1 LKRVV
6 KNKHTS
12 GSPAGARERTREKLE
27 DASKRRLGTPDWRS
41 FIRDMH
47 MVEQEQRRKMM
58 HSLPELERQRSQ
70 SPRRGRRGRESPDR
84 LPWKSGRSQSPL
96 ATSMDGVMART
107 TPEKESRGKGGGV
120 HLKFAEEG
128 AASAPLQLPRLVQEQ
143 QGGQEAGG
151 GHPIRPKTGDCQALL
166 ESYLNPNNRMK
177 NASMLIL
184 EPEGLVRPPDPGRKN
199 SLSPIGGRSSSLS
212 HTGGKASRSL
222 SFEDAKSTVSLVD
235 VLSGAATDTSIV
247 LKPRRPPPEMFH
259 DDLMEY
265 QPGVFTR
272 NERGQTTLRPDRVF
286 LPNLDPGLAMQK
298 ATSLC
303 RMMNLKSRIKAAEAT
318 KGEVHKQERVR
329 KESQVDFVKMNRFG
343 ASEARKDIVRARM
356 IHKSVERAHR
366 QLEVQDKA
374 MTTELAW
381 RRKVEEELTVRQERQ
396 QRRLLQ
402 TRWLPVFFCFLSVY
416 RAREIVLR
424 GFIEREDAKNQL
436 AATLLIQRAIRRRN
450 KRRYMLMLGPQALTA
465 LKHRARRWVQKTEKA
480 RLERVT
486 ACITKWLMEIRANNK
501 FLKIVKVFMRK
512 VIMCQR
518 YTRAFLEGQHKRR
531 QHMHSLWDSV
541 VRDVVGDSDKHS
553 WMLRVLN
560 KSGAK
565 QINCDKELRNMRNV
579 FMHELR
585 YYKNSLKAYTT
596 KLEAFGLIKDM
607 GMNEGFVRERLGVE
621 QVPPRPQYPIV
632 CNRKVMRKHVED
644 AVEACGIED
653 FVHRNLQE
661 DLKEKIDA
669 MIIEMQDKITRR
681 LMNNET
687 ARYIFNSID
696 TDGSGMLEEEEIHRL
711 LDALEVTSTFHEARG
726 LFQRLDIDASGSISY
741 PEFVDRVMNWRMDKS
756 DAEEHYSEVF
766 EKRKAQRKAKLLK
779 RWGIAADSDYAN
791 TVMQGDEKKRASSDA
806 GSPLLR
812 SKSQSQSEALPV
824 LASLPSPK
832 KAVSSESISE

>member
-1 LKRVV
+1 V
-6 KNKHTS
+6 S
-12 GSPAGARERTREKLE
+12 
-27 DASKRRLGTPDWRS
+27 RR
-41 FIRDMH
+41 
-47 MVEQEQRRKMM
+47 
-58 HSLPELERQRSQ
+58 
-70 SPRRGRRGRESPDR
+70 
-84 LPWKSGRSQSPL
+84 
-96 ATSMDGVMART
+96 
-107 TPEKESRGKGGGV
+107 
-120 HLKFAEEG
+120 
-128 AASAPLQLPRLVQEQ
+128 
-143 QGGQEAGG
+143 
-151 GHPIRPKTGDCQALL
+151 
-166 ESYLNPNNRMK
+166 N
-177 NASMLIL
+177 
-184 EPEGLVRPPDPGRKN
+184 
-199 SLSPIGGRSSSLS
+199 
-212 HTGGKASRSL
+212 L
-222 SFEDAKSTVSLVD
+222 SFDDAKSTISLVD
-235 VLSGAATDTSIV
+235 VLRGAADDTTLV
-247 LKPRRPPPEMFH
+247 VKPKKPPPEMFH

-272 NERGQTTLRPDRVF
+272 NDRGQTILRSDRVF

-298 ATSLC
+298 ATGLC
-303 RMMNLKSRIKAAEAT
+303 RMMNLKSRIKEAEST
-318 KGEVHKQERVR
+318 KDAVPKERVR
-329 KESQVDFVKMNRFG
+329 KSEPQVDFVKMNRLG

-374 MTTELAW
+374 MTSEAEW

-402 TRWLPVFFCFLSVY
+402 TRWLPVFFCFLSIQ
-416 RAREIVLR
+416 RAHEIVLR

-450 KRRYMLMLGPQALTA
+450 KRRYMLMLGPQALA
-465 LKHRARRWVQKTEKA
+465 AMKNRVRGWVKKTEKA
-480 RLERVT
+480 RAVRVT
-486 ACITKWLMEIRANNK
+486 NTIKKWLMEIRANNK

-512 VIMCQR
+512 VILCQR
-518 YTRAFLEGQHKRR
+518 YTRAFLEGQRKRR
-531 QHMHSLWDSV
+531 THMHALWDSV

-565 QINCDKELRNMRNV
+565 QQNCDKELRNMRNV

-585 YYKNSLKAYTT
+585 YYKNSLRAFTT
-596 KLEAFGLIKDM
+596 KLEAFDLIKDM
-607 GMNEGFVRERLGVE
+607 GMNEAFVRERLGVE
-621 QVPPRPQYPIV
+621 QIPPKPQYPMV

-696 TDGSGMLEEEEIHRL
+696 TDGSGMLEEEEVHRL
-711 LDALEVTSTFHEARG
+711 LDVLEVTSTFHEARG
-726 LFQRLDIDASGSISY
+726 LFQRLDIDDSGSISY

-756 DAEEHYSEVF
+756 DAEEHYSELF

-779 RWGIAADSDYAN
+779 RWGISADSDYAH
-791 TVMQGDEKKRASSDA
+791 TVLHGDSDKKHIST
-806 GSPLLR
+806 SPTLR
-812 SKSQSQSEALPV
+812 SKSNVSAEGAPALTLSPKKDPIAAAGAPA
-824 LASLPSPK
+824 LTPSPK
-832 KAVSSESISE
+832 KDPISEIAE